1 MIVFEKSLL
10 IAKAALIC
18 AAVSAWQSLCGAQ
31 AENPFEIKSGADTL
45 FISTKNGALVGL
57 ESGGAQ
63 LLEKSQ
69 RAFVLRFLKPD
80 GSFLYVDDSA
90 FAKFAFDGTRAKWS
104 QCSAVAGL
112 EFSLEISGANGEF
125 RFRPQI
131 SGIPENLLPDYIEA
145 PRVCV
150 PLKNELLSPWSEGML
165 VLDREKRNR
174 KRLHLEFPDKL
185 RTGYFP
191 GICQMQFMASY
202 GKNGG
207 VYFAADDIAQG
218 TKVLE
223 FSQDAPEVLG
233 LRIENACG
241 TDNPSSTY
249 KLPFDIVLRAFKGD
263 WFDAC
268 EIYRQWV
275 KKDPSMK
282 TEIPHPKWLDESP
295 ITIIYPVCGSREIT
309 EKTNKLVPYE
319 NAFPHVKRLA
329 DGFDSKVMALIMR
342 WDKNGPWLP
351 PYYWPPVGG
360 ADSLRKFR
368 DMLHSEGHLLGLYGS
383 GTAYTM
389 KSKFNAYSGVENY
402 EKEGLSAV
410 MARGAKGERAQWNC
424 TYIRESEAFCITQ
437 KRGRE
442 ILEEQLMIQA
452 REKIDFS
459 QFFDQNMGCT
469 SPICYAKNH
478 GHPAVPG
485 AWQTK
490 AMRSFLDDLNAKIRA
505 SGSQMILGTEGAAAG
520 PYVSALPFNDMR
532 DTCVRLMGEP
542 VPAYQYVYHS
552 YINNFM
558 GNQCNDWWNIKHDK
572 CPENLQFRI
581 AQAFTFGEMLS
592 VVIRDDGTIDW
603 CAAADWKS
611 TPPAQQP
618 VIELVKRLNA
628 ARKKYPQFLMRGEM
642 VKPPLAVECGK
653 YKIHY
658 RDRVGEYPEILTS
671 AWRAPDGEIKQF
683 FVNFQN
689 RSVKFKVNGAN
700 VEIAPLSVISASPR
714 SAGFD

>member
-1 MIVFEKSLL
+1 
-10 IAKAALIC
+10 
-18 AAVSAWQSLCGAQ
+18 
-31 AENPFEIKSGADTL
+31 
-45 FISTKNGALVGL
+45 
-57 ESGGAQ
+57 
-63 LLEKSQ
+63 
-69 RAFVLRFLKPD
+69 
-80 GSFLYVDDSA
+80 
-90 FAKFAFDGTRAKWS
+90 
-104 QCSAVAGL
+104 
-112 EFSLEISGANGEF
+112 
-125 RFRPQI
+125 
-131 SGIPENLLPDYIEA
+131 
-145 PRVCV
+145 
-150 PLKNELLSPWSEGML
+150 
-165 VLDREKRNR
+165 
-174 KRLHLEFPDKL
+174 
-185 RTGYFP
+185 
-191 GICQMQFMASY
+191 
-202 GKNGG
+202 
-207 VYFAADDIAQG
+207 
-218 TKVLE
+218 
-223 FSQDAPEVLG
+223 
-233 LRIENACG
+233 
-241 TDNPSSTY
+241 
-249 KLPFDIVLRAFKGD
+249 
-263 WFDAC
+263 
-268 EIYRQWV
+268 
-275 KKDPSMK
+275 
-282 TEIPHPKWLDESP
+282 
-295 ITIIYPVCGSREIT
+295 
-309 EKTNKLVPYE
+309 
-319 NAFPHVKRLA
+319 
-329 DGFDSKVMALIMR
+329 
-342 WDKNGPWLP
+342 
-351 PYYWPPVGG
+351 
-360 ADSLRKFR
+360 
-368 DMLHSEGHLLGLYGS
+368 
-383 GTAYTM
+383 
-389 KSKFNAYSGVENY
+389 
-402 EKEGLSAV
+402 
-410 MARGAKGERAQWNC
+410 
-424 TYIRESEAFCITQ
+424 
-437 KRGRE
+437 
-442 ILEEQLMIQA
+442 
-452 REKIDFS
+452 
-459 QFFDQNMGCT
+459 MGCT

-603 CAAADWKS
+603 SAAADWKS

-689 RSVKFKVNGAN
+689 RPVKFKVNGAN